1 MSDSRTG
8 PPVSIKPEELYPK
21 ESVMEILGISVHQ
34 FHSLRAKGMP
44 SVEFGRGCFVCYGKD
59 LIDWFIRKN
68 GK

>member
-1 MSDSRTG
+1 
-8 PPVSIKPEELYPK
+8 
-21 ESVMEILGISVHQ
+21 MEILGISVHQ